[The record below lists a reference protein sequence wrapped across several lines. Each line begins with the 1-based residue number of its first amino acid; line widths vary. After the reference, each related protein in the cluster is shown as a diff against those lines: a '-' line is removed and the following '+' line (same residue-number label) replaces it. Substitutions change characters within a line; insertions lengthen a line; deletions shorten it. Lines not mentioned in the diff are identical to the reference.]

1 LEPFVVSSVNGGSN
15 MTICAWLQDTELNL
29 LEGWTRSSAV
39 SFSLVITT
47 TVPFSSPQHRKLLGT
62 LRRQLPKA
70 SVAGLS
76 IHVLHVEDVKLP
88 NLYLNLARLL
98 AVGDWT
104 MLMPGGLGDFN
115 LNEKNPSINFGA
127 KTGAYLLSSAAHT
140 YPFPDLSPLLIRKDS
155 NFWCTERLFSGG
167 SRSQDWNECVWQLYL
182 EMTGKIAVVAMPG

>member
-1 LEPFVVSSVNGGSN
+1 
-15 MTICAWLQDTELNL
+15 
-29 LEGWTRSSAV
+29 
-39 SFSLVITT
+39 
-47 TVPFSSPQHRKLLGT
+47 
-62 LRRQLPKA
+62 
-70 SVAGLS
+70 
-76 IHVLHVEDVKLP
+76 
-88 NLYLNLARLL
+88 
-98 AVGDWT
+98 

-182 EMTGKIAVVAMPG
+182 EMTGKIAVVAMPGNRGAGMTEEGPPLPDGIIRHRLTARFRAERCDTFLKKISGLYPRTRHRNMEIEWAKAFCTKVSLPYLQETTGCAMYLFTDGGSENEPLIRFRSQCP